1 MAMKRTRSVTREVLS
16 AKYLPAGSVLDI
28 RVLSGGKS
36 SRHGLMYDVATTKY
50 GVHQRI
56 QTRDEIAVVE
66 EVIMAMRPV
75 P

>member
-1 MAMKRTRSVTREVLS
+1 
-16 AKYLPAGSVLDI
+16 
-28 RVLSGGKS
+28 
-36 SRHGLMYDVATTKY
+36 MYDVATTKY